1 MEVTTG
7 DETVDGLTTFSD
19 LSEET
24 STELFVDVV
33 EAKDEQTSSNQTPSV
48 QASVAQFITE
58 MTEPEFVSFAV
69 CGALLLICTSV
80 SSLSC
85 CFCLV
90 TLAVRLR
97 KKHAPTQAKHSTPE
111 KKP

>member
-33 EAKDEQTSSNQTPSV
+33 GVKDEQTSSNSV